1 MSPLMSTLW
10 RPLAWAGMGI
20 PEERRIMLA
29 AAMAAWV
36 AKLGL
41 GDASTARTAAIGRA
55 RALQARVVPLPVAL
69 ELLLKDSM
77 FA

>member
-1 MSPLMSTLW
+1 
-10 RPLAWAGMGI
+10 
-20 PEERRIMLA
+20 MLA